1 MQVSVD
7 AISPRSRRF
16 GAAAVVF
23 MSAVL
28 AGCTTSQ
35 STGPSVAALPN
46 ARPNIAITTAELQ
59 GDWGL
64 ASFHR
69 PEDRGRTEAEA
80 RVACGNPYRI
90 ATGANGGVMMHLA
103 DQAQTTE
110 VFIKT
115 GQGGQVF
122 IGPAGPLAPARDRAV
137 LEYANGVLISD
148 WLDPDVKSRYGTMI
162 LVRCGMA

>member
-1 MQVSVD
+1 MRGGGAAVS
-7 AISPRSRRF
+7 RGGGLF
-16 GAAAVVF
+16 GAAAGVILT
-23 MSAVL
+23 MAL

-64 ASFHR
+64 ASYHR
-69 PEDRGRTEAEA
+69 LEDRGRTEAEA

-90 ATGANGGVMMHLA
+90 ATGATGGVMMHLA
-103 DQAQTTE
+103 DQAETTE

-122 IGPAGPLAPARDRAV
+122 IGPPGPLTPARDRVV
-137 LEYANGVLISD
+137 LEYANGVLVSD
-148 WLDPDVKSRYGTMI
+148 WLDPGVKERYGTMI
-162 LVRCGMA
+162 LVRCGTV

>member
-1 MQVSVD
+1 MQVGADGV
-7 AISPRSRRF
+7 PRRGRRF
-16 GAAAVVF
+16 GVAAAVLI
-23 MSAVL
+23 SAAL

-35 STGPSVAALPN
+35 STGPSAAALPN

-64 ASFHR
+64 ASYHR
-69 PEDRGRTEAEA
+69 SEDRGRTEAEA

-122 IGPAGPLAPARDRAV
+122 IGPPGPLTPAQDRVV
-137 LEYANGVLISD
+137 LEYGNGVLVSD
-148 WLDPDVKSRYGTMI
+148 WLDPGVKSRYGTMI
-162 LVRCGMA
+162 LVRCGTA